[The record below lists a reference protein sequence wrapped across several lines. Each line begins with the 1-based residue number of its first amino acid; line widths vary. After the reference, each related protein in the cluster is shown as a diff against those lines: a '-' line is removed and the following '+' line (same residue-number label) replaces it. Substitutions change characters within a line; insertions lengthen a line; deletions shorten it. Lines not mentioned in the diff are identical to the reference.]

1 MSDLSLKIEKIS
13 QQTSNVKAYVLTSSD
28 GAALPEF
35 TAGAHIDVMVDLEDG
50 STDKR
55 SYSLASDPKDTSAYT
70 LGILREVAGKGGSA
84 FMHDKLVEGA
94 VIEASN
100 PKNHFPLDDEAE
112 DNLLIAGGIGV
123 TPILAMARSLSASG
137 AKFNMHYAARAPE
150 EMAFKADVEAVCGEN
165 GHLYFDGGDPAKG
178 INLKELLSNRQGGL
192 HLFVCGPAGLIEAVR
207 TMATEQGWPENT
219 VHYEVF
225 KPAEL
230 DGEDTEL
237 EVVLT
242 ETGET
247 ITVPADQTIL
257 DVMLDKGMDID
268 YDCKMGICGL
278 CAVKVVGGEPDHR
291 DFVLTEDE
299 REDEKLFCPCISR
312 AKGGSIT
319 LES

>member
-1 MSDLSLKIEKIS
+1 VSDLSLKIEKIA
-13 QQTSNVKAYVLTSSD
+13 QETSNVKSFLLKSND

-35 TAGAHIDVMVDLEDG
+35 TAGAHIDVMVTAEDG
-50 STDKR
+50 TTDKR

-70 LGILREVAGKGGSA
+70 LGVLREVEGKGGSA
-84 FMHDKLVEGA
+84 FMHDKLSEGD

-100 PKNHFPLDDEAE
+100 PKNHFPLDDDAE

-123 TPILAMARSLSASG
+123 TPILAMARTLSANG

-165 GHLYFDGGDPAKG
+165 GHLYFDGGDPSKG

-192 HLFVCGPAGLIEAVR
+192 HLFVCGPGGLIEAVR
-207 TMATEQGWPENT
+207 TTATEQGWPENT
-219 VHYEVF
+219 IHYEVF

-230 DGEDTEL
+230 DGEDSAL
-237 EVVLT
+237 EVTLSESGT
-242 ETGET
+242 TYTIPAGE
-247 ITVPADQTIL
+247 TIL
-257 DVMLDKGMDID
+257 DVLLEEGVDID

-278 CAVKVVGGEPDHR
+278 CAVKVVDGEPDHR
-291 DFVLTEDE
+291 DYVLTEDE